1 MVAPFARFVSFLLSV
16 AHSWSNKNHTTSV
29 DDLLFEQI
37 EKLSKQIIKPED
49 EGEKKEKKEGET
61 SEADEPD
68 SCWSPREPAERDTSQ
83 VGPTF

>member
-1 MVAPFARFVSFLLSV
+1 M
-16 AHSWSNKNHTTSV
+16 

-37 EKLSKQIIKPED
+37 EKLSKQIIKPKD

-61 SEADEPD
+61 AEAEADEAD